1 MSRLWIL
8 PVLGLIAAL
17 GFACSD
23 SGDDKPQSVSST
35 APNATETPT
44 ATAKSVAATSSP
56 TTRISPT
63 PTIVDTLTYSDPTY
77 GYSFEYPASWYL
89 SPAKDNGGSVILY
102 SYDLASIPSGEVG
115 MPVPKSELKATFWIA
130 EAGSE
135 SVQQWITDGDNSA
148 AAQGLPVTIV
158 SQSNTSLAGK
168 QGIARATQ
176 ADQTTDQ
183 SYYIPIGGGRIF
195 VINATPADSDVW
207 PQFSTVLATLQF
219 ES

>member
-1 MSRLWIL
+1 MRRLWIL
-8 PVLGLIAAL
+8 PVLGLITVL

-23 SGDDKPQSVSST
+23 SGDDLPAAVGTTTSTASATPSTKTAAPSPTEPVSSV
-35 APNATETPT
+35 TPT
-44 ATAKSVAATSSP
+44 STA
-56 TTRISPT
+56 
-63 PTIVDTLTYSDPTY
+63 TLTYTDPAY
-77 GYSFEYPASWYL
+77 GYSFQYPASWYL

-183 SYYIPIGGGRIF
+183 SYYVPIGGGRIF